1 MWSIYFCLIN
11 ILTFLVYGS
20 DKRRAKSGKYRISER
35 FLLLLAL
42 IGGAGG
48 AWLGMYVFRHKTKHT
63 KFVIGIPVIILIYL
77 GLFLY
82 WKFYS
87 PFSS

>member
-1 MWSIYFCLIN
+1 MWSIYFCIIN
-11 ILTFLVYGS
+11 VLTFLVYGA

-48 AWLGMYVFRHKTKHT
+48 AWLGMYFFRHKTKHS
-63 KFVIGIPVIILIYL
+63 KFVIGVPVIILIYL

-82 WKFYS
+82 WKLYS

>member
-1 MWSIYFCLIN
+1 MWSIYFCIMN
-11 ILTFLVYGS
+11 VLTFLVYGV

-35 FLLLLAL
+35 FLLFLVL

-63 KFVIGIPVIILIYL
+63 KFVIGVPVIALIYL

-82 WKFYS
+82 WKFYL